1 MKSSGSD
8 WYKRIWSL
16 DIRDLSWVEGTKR
29 EVDFLIDRLDL
40 KGTERVLDLACGFG
54 RHSLELAAR
63 GFSVVGVDITKDY
76 VDFANQAAQERGL
89 DAQFYQSDIRAVSF
103 ENAFDVVLNMGDG
116 AVGYL
121 ENDAENL
128 KIFDVVANALKPG
141 GKHFMDI
148 MNADY
153 AKGHFPC
160 QLWDAGEKCLT
171 LSKFEWDEATQ
182 TMLYGQTDYPYGE
195 SFCKPVIEEGNPT
208 RLYGAAEID
217 VIMRERGMA
226 VKACFSD
233 FFGARFDTQKSIQLM
248 VFSCKQS

>member
-1 MKSSGSD
+1 
-8 WYKRIWSL
+8 
-16 DIRDLSWVEGTKR
+16 
-29 EVDFLIDRLDL
+29 
-40 KGTERVLDLACGFG
+40 
-54 RHSLELAAR
+54 
-63 GFSVVGVDITKDY
+63 
-76 VDFANQAAQERGL
+76 
-89 DAQFYQSDIRAVSF
+89 
-103 ENAFDVVLNMGDG
+103 
-116 AVGYL
+116 
-121 ENDAENL
+121 
-128 KIFDVVANALKPG
+128 
-141 GKHFMDI
+141 MDI

-171 LSKFEWDEATQ
+171 LSNFEWDEATQ

-195 SFCKPVIEEGNPT
+195 PLCKPVIEEGNPT

-233 FFGARFDTQKSIQLM
+233 FFGAQFNAQKSIQLM